1 MVNLKKY
8 NDVFKLFVI
17 FLTLFSLQSC
27 STSAYRV
34 TKVVGKQLPVTITS
48 PSTTNAAINT
58 TFENYILPYRTRIN
72 NDLDNVLAYCPVT
85 LDKKA
90 INLQSPIGN
99 MMADVVLAY
108 GNKVFQKR
116 ENKTISVC
124 ILNNGGIRSI
134 LPKGNVTARNAFE
147 IMPFENSL
155 VVIALR
161 GTQIRELITYF
172 IKEQQAHPLAGLTF
186 QIDKNKQATAI
197 LIQGK
202 ELKEDALY
210 YVGTNDYLA
219 NGGDNMSFFSKG
231 EHTYDLEYKLRNIL
245 IDYFK
250 DVDTVT
256 STQDTRII
264 VQ

>member
-1 MVNLKKY
+1 
-8 NDVFKLFVI
+8 
-17 FLTLFSLQSC
+17 
-27 STSAYRV
+27 
-34 TKVVGKQLPVTITS
+34 
-48 PSTTNAAINT
+48 
-58 TFENYILPYRTRIN
+58 
-72 NDLDNVLAYCPVT
+72 
-85 LDKKA
+85 
-90 INLQSPIGN
+90 
-99 MMADVVLAY
+99 
-108 GNKVFQKR
+108 
-116 ENKTISVC
+116 
-124 ILNNGGIRSI
+124 
-134 LPKGNVTARNAFE
+134 
-147 IMPFENSL
+147 MPFENSL

-202 ELKEDALY
+202 ELKDDALY